1 MKKICLIQVW
11 FGELPF
17 YFEDHLKT
25 CNDQKNVDFLFFTDQ
40 IHDQRLKFASA
51 NIKIKY
57 LTPEIYENLFYKKIG
72 FQIKLQNF
80 RKLCDHKV
88 LYSHLFDSFLQQY
101 DYVGAYDIDIFWGDI
116 YNLLKN
122 HLNEELIS
130 IGDDKYYPGI
140 RGPFFIWKNNGIYNK
155 YYQQIK
161 NIQNLL
167 QESDYQSLDETFLI
181 KVFENNNVKL
191 CNLNL
196 LTNFD
201 YENGNY
207 LENGKLTCK
216 KLFIDNQEKLLTHF
230 YYKNDF
236 KTRTIDS
243 DIYFYSKK
251 ELKEDFYWISYFDE
265 RYENFAHEMLK
276 SVSLFS
282 NRKMLIYSLGYE
294 VDIIKNLNL
303 DPDQFKVIRY
313 DLQDKNDV
321 DLIKNIKSYILED
334 SCKRFQNQKFVYID
348 SDLFLTVNC
357 DSVTKYFKN
366 LSNYPLYN
374 LNVYDVIF
382 ITNFKNTG
390 KEISPLWILGDT
402 IEVNNYVYPRR
413 KANFI
418 VYDSN
423 SLSFFSEA
431 VHLYEKYKNTK
442 DGIFGIYD
450 EDAANIL
457 LAKYNYT
464 NSLPT
469 IDIEETDDIEN
480 LNILKNYK
488 YGITE
493 ISSQARLPK
502 HTNEILCFH
511 KMKTLEEFNSI
522 KNNYLNKII
531 CQNEISCFY
540 LKSKNQILFKRKS
553 FFTNKNFDCLVKFE
567 IFDEK
572 DDSLIFSFKNAK
584 IYENFIFYINEINLT
599 NSNFYIKI
607 FEEKSNNILYSN
619 FLSILE

>member
-155 YYQQIK
+155 YYTQIE
-161 NIQNLL
+161 NIRDLL
-167 QESDYQSLDETFLI
+167 QSFEYQSLDETFLI
-181 KVFENNNVKL
+181 KIFENNNVKIF
-191 CNLNL
+191 NLSSL
-196 LTNFD
+196 INFN
-201 YENGNY
+201 YENGTY
-207 LENGKLTCK
+207 LENGKIINK
-216 KLFIDNQEKLLTHF
+216 KLFIDNNEKLLSHF

-236 KTRTIDS
+236 KTKTIDN

-251 ELKEDFYWISYFDE
+251 QLKEDFYWITFFNKN
-265 RYENFAHEMLK
+265 YEKLAIEMLN
-276 SVSLFS
+276 SINNFS
-282 NRKMLIYSLGYE
+282 NRKVIIYSVDYE
-294 VDIIKNLNL
+294 FNIDDLDLNKE
-303 DPDQFKVIRY
+303 QFKVIKFDFAGEKNP
-313 DLQDKNDV
+313 DLM
-321 DLIKNIKSYILED
+321 KNIKSYVLKD
-334 SCKRFQNQKFVYID
+334 SCEQFKNKNLVYID
-348 SDLFLTVNC
+348 TDLYLTANC
-357 DSVTKYFKN
+357 DSVIKYFNQLK
-366 LSNYPLYN
+366 NYPLLN

-382 ITNFKNTG
+382 INNFKNTG

-402 IEVNNYVYPRR
+402 IGVNNYVYPRR
-413 KANFI
+413 KSNFI
-418 VYDSN
+418 VYNSN

-431 VHLYEKYKNTK
+431 VELYEKYKNTK

-450 EDAANIL
+450 EDALNIL

-540 LKSKNQILFKRKS
+540 LKSKNKILFQKKN
-553 FFTNKNFDCLVKFE
+553 FFTKKTFSAKVKFE
-567 IFDEK
+567 IFNQK
-572 DDSLIFSFKNAK
+572 DSSIIFSFRNAE
-584 IYENFIFYINEINLT
+584 IYNFFTFYIDEICLT
-599 NSNFYIKI
+599 DSDYYVII
-607 FEEKSNNILYSN
+607 SEEQSDNVLYSN
-619 FLSILE
+619 FLTILE